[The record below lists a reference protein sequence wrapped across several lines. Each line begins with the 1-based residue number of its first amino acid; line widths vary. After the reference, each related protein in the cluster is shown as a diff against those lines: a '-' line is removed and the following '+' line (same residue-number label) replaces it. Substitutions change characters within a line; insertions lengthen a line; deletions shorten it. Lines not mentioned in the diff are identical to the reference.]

1 MNKFAS
7 SGQPSWRLLQS
18 QVSIFKLAQLLDDR
32 KKRDQDENFTADLR
46 IRNYNLGGTQ
56 QLENSSLKIDVQP

>member
-7 SGQPSWRLLQS
+7 KSGQPSWKLSQS
-18 QVSIFKLAQLLDDR
+18 QVSIFKLAQLLDDGKER
-32 KKRDQDENFTADLR
+32 ETRMTNFTEDLR

-56 QLENSSLKIDVQP
+56 RLR